1 MNNNRRISESELV
14 IPALVIMAGE
24 KNGEITTSMLIE
36 KLTNIFDPS
45 GEDLEIL
52 NGRSDTKFSQ
62 KVRNLKSHKTIKE
75 KGCAKEIDQGFR
87 ITDYGKEYIRN
98 LFNEKV

>member
-1 MNNNRRISESELV
+1 
-14 IPALVIMAGE
+14 
-24 KNGEITTSMLIE
+24 MLIE

-52 NGRSDTKFSQ
+52 DGRSDTKFSQ

-75 KGCAKEIDQGFR
+75 KGYAKEIDQGFR
-87 ITDYGKEYIRN
+87 NTDCGKEYIWN
-98 LFNEKV
+98 LFNEKR